1 MTKKILTLA
10 FLLAMTSMVAMSQVV
25 PTTYRG
31 AFAPAPTPMW
41 TDNWTNWDPQNTSYG
56 APTVNVTGIITANTT
71 WTKNNVYLLQ
81 GTVFVDSLV
90 TLTIEAGTV
99 VRGDANTAF
108 HGDAHGNCA
117 RRTR

>member
-41 TDNWTNWDPQNTSYG
+41 TDNWTNWDPQNTFYA
-56 APTVNVTGIITANTT
+56 APTVTVSGIITSNTT
-71 WTKNNVYLLQ
+71 WTKKQCLF
-81 GTVFVDSLV
+81 T
-90 TLTIEAGTV
+90 
-99 VRGDANTAF
+99 
-108 HGDAHGNCA
+108 
-117 RRTR
+117 TRISIC